1 MSWIGWIKMMEGEM
15 TSVLAE
21 RKIWIS
27 QTNHG
32 KNDKKFGSTLI
43 SFLLQRKFGPPPSSS
58 MVMLFFLYKK
68 EHSSLGIRK
77 QTTEGGGAHVKKRRT
92 MTSTNSGV
100 PFVLILKRVSEWRWT
115 HKRHNSDSTS
125 ITHQLRKTKRTKFL
139 SMEIRRMDELRG
151 QIWLGKMG
159 NMTGKIK
166 KDLIRRKSVW
176 IPDIWFHWQCDRI
189 AVIYITALSPS
200 HLSRFY
206 ILTKK
211 KKTPLNS

>member
-1 MSWIGWIKMMEGEM
+1 MSWIGWIKLVEGEM

-58 MVMLFFLYKK
+58 MVRLFFLYKK
-68 EHSSLGIRK
+68 EHSSFRQQETNNGR
-77 QTTEGGGAHVKKRRT
+77 GVHVKKWRT
-92 MTSTNSGV
+92 MTSTNSCV
-100 PFVLILKRVSEWRWT
+100 PLVLVLKRVSEWRWT

-139 SMEIRRMDELRG
+139 SVEIRRMDDLRG

-159 NMTGKIK
+159 NMAGKIK

-189 AVIYITALSPS
+189 AVIYISALSL
-200 HLSRFY
+200 HLICIAFISWQ
-206 ILTKK
+206 K